1 MKKTFKY
8 YENLAKEYYKLKY
21 NLDEKWNNELAEAK
35 KEWNKEA
42 ENNINNSKSL
52 YHIFWRFISK
62 SYYQRL
68 IYIEQINLIEQRIK
82 FFQLNFSKKYNNDF
96 TRRDICKNILDEI
109 NYPLNGESLEAN
121 GMINFIKFMIKHSK
135 ELKA

>member
-8 YENLAKEYYKLKY
+8 YENLAKEYYKLNY
-21 NLDEKWNNELAEAK
+21 DLGEKWNNELTEAK
-35 KEWNKEA
+35 KEWNIEA
-42 ENNINNSKSL
+42 ETNINNSKSL
-52 YHIFWRFISK
+52 YYRFWRFISK
-62 SYYQRL
+62 PYYQRL
-68 IYIEQINLIEQRIK
+68 IYIEQINLIEKRIK
-82 FFQLNFSKKYNNDF
+82 FFQFNFNKKYNDDF

-135 ELKA
+135 ELK